1 MRTTRWQ
8 CAVLAFVVMLAAP
21 YATWLSMAEA
31 QSRQTSTMDGS
42 GSILADS
49 AEESLEP
56 TAGDAVGAG
65 FMNVVY
71 VPGKVIICTV
81 GTAATIGLLLV
92 TFGTAYTAAK
102 KVFREGCGGD
112 WVLTAE
118 HVSGAIPKPTYD
130 YLE

>member
-1 MRTTRWQ
+1 MRIPRWQ
-8 CAVLAFVVMLAAP
+8 CAVLAFVVTLAAP
-21 YATWLSMAEA
+21 YATWLTMAEA
-31 QSRQTSTMDGS
+31 QQRQASTMDS
-42 GSILADS
+42 GSILAYP

-65 FMNVVY
+65 FMNVVH
-71 VPGKVIICTV
+71 VPGKVIICTI

-112 WVLTAE
+112 WVLTPE
-118 HVSGAIPKPTYD
+118 HLSGATPKPTYD
-130 YLE
+130 YFE